1 MGSLSSGEVRGT
13 VHLQSNTPF
22 MKSILE
28 SHFSATAKKARLEES
43 IALGFSG
50 SCEVHEAL

>member
-1 MGSLSSGEVRGT
+1 MGSLSSWEVRGT